1 MPSFTLLQARLSIF
15 YIRASSQYPIDLCP
29 MSVSD
34 TLFTID
40 YSARILL
47 PPSRRPLLRVAI
59 LEQPGLRGQMSSG
72 QNWFDSVINT
82 TQYGGSSDEKI
93 LDLSPTVLAQQPFQ
107 SSDLGSR

>member
-1 MPSFTLLQARLSIF
+1 MTCHLWP
-15 YIRASSQYPIDLCP
+15 LCMKMVKMKFP
-29 MSVSD
+29 E
-34 TLFTID
+34 F
-40 YSARILL
+40 
-47 PPSRRPLLRVAI
+47 LRVAI

>member
-1 MPSFTLLQARLSIF
+1 MAGCTTVL
-15 YIRASSQYPIDLCP
+15 
-29 MSVSD
+29 D
-34 TLFTID
+34 TVRGEKNLII
-40 YSARILL
+40 Y
-47 PPSRRPLLRVAI
+47 LRVAI

-93 LDLSPTVLAQQPFQ
+93 LDLSSTVLAQQPFQ